1 MKRTSIFVSFL
12 LLSCCSFL
20 QLTQMKRTS
29 TNDLVDD
36 ICKKSPNLG
45 ECRAIVLSNPQA
57 TKYDIFVKMVNDILA
72 RATKRLI
79 YAQRFAIETKDI
91 ELQRK
96 YNSCAKTYGSIVDY
110 YIKLVIDFTNQK
122 RYELVGNKL
131 IVIKREIG
139 RCNKQL
145 SNSTGRG
152 SITLGILNKKLQRFI
167 DIAVAI
173 VKQL

>member
-1 MKRTSIFVSFL
+1 MKRTSTFVSFL

-20 QLTQMKRTS
+20 QLTQSS

-57 TKYDIFVKMVNDILA
+57 TKYDIVAKMVNDILA

-91 ELQRK
+91 ELRQK
-96 YNSCAKTYGSIVDY
+96 FVSCAKTYGSLVDY
-110 YIKLVIDFTNQK
+110 YIRSIIDFTNQK
-122 RYELVGNKL
+122 RYELVGEKL
-131 IVIKREIG
+131 IFIKGEIG
-139 RCNKQL
+139 RCNRQIK
-145 SNSTGRG
+145 NSTGRG
-152 SITLGILNKKLQRFI
+152 SISLSALNKKLQRFI